1 MLEPVCG
8 RPTTRSPHQSGDAAR
23 PQMACLL
30 LFHLMQFDFV
40 KKRAGPFFCVL
51 FGLLSVMA
59 VSHDAAGQTG
69 ATPAQRTIDA
79 LVESNRAGPP
89 STLQN
94 IESQP
99 QLERHIRKINQIRLL
114 LNEQKVESNM
124 HLNGLEQDT
133 AVGTLYSPVVPPF
146 VPPVIPPVIPRHE
159 KITGEGDEAT
169 LAILELE
176 TSIAARRGPSTFYP
190 GAGIVLALT
199 QISNLSERNMI
210 KALNSGGKPIYSDM
224 GHLIGVEDPISGLL
238 LGGRRR

>member
-1 MLEPVCG
+1 MLEPVFG
-8 RPTTRSPHQSGDAAR
+8 RLTVRKPHQFGNADR
-23 PQMACLL
+23 LQMACLL
-30 LFHLMQFDFV
+30 LFHLMQFDLV

-69 ATPAQRTIDA
+69 ATSAQRTIDA

-146 VPPVIPPVIPRHE
+146 VPPVIPRHE
-159 KITGEGDEAT
+159 KITREGDEAT